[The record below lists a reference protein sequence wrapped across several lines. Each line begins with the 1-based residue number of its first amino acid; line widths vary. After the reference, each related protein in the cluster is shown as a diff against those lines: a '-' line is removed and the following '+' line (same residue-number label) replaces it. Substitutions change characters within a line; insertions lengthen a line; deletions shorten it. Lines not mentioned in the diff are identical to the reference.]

1 MGGTNY
7 LFGQL
12 DAVVRSHAEGVNK
25 HILYVT
31 RQRLPGL

>member
-1 MGGTNY
+1 MGGTSY

-25 HILYVT
+25 HILCVT
-31 RQRLPGL
+31 RLRLLGL